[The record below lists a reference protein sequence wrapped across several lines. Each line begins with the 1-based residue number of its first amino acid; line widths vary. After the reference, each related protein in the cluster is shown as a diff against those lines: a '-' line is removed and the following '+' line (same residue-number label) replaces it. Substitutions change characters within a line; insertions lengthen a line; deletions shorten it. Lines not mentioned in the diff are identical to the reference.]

1 MRPQPLFSRERTRPT
16 RRKPRSV
23 QAACIEKSGTM
34 QLVAYFRTDYPGLSF
49 ERELIE
55 RIAGYSLSMDCDF
68 YFPYSGRQDA
78 IDNFEES
85 R

>member
-1 MRPQPLFSRERTRPT
+1 
-16 RRKPRSV
+16 
-23 QAACIEKSGTM
+23 M

-49 ERELIE
+49 ERELID